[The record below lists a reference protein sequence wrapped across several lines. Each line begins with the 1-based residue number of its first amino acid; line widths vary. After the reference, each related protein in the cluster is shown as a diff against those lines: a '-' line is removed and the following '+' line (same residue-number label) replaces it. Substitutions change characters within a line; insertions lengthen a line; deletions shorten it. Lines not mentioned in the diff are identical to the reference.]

1 MEVSSHGHV
10 ISVGVHIIKPI
21 LASVIFIIILISFV
35 RQKRP
40 AGLTAIVGSL
50 LMMLF
55 GIIEPSDVV
64 SPFGSDTVI
73 MVASVLILGNAV
85 FETGAA
91 EIIGSAIVKR
101 TGKNEKLLIMV
112 LVLVV
117 SLLSAFL
124 SNSAVV
130 AIFLPLLASLAR
142 SSDGAITKKNT
153 YMVVGIASVV
163 GGNCTLAG
171 STPQLTAQAILQTSD
186 SVRELTFWEL
196 GKIGFPLVLLLAA
209 YYWCIGIRLQKKVFD
224 FPEIEYSETP
234 AESERDHSRVKCITV
249 CLIMAGCVIC
259 FTAGV
264 FSFGTVGLTAAV
276 LCIMTG
282 CISFEKAFKSLDWNT
297 ICVLGGA
304 MGISTA
310 LNESGTIQ
318 AVADMIISA
327 FGEGTSP
334 IAICLILLVTSAV
347 LGNIMSHTA
356 TAAVLTPLAISLGSG
371 LGVDPI
377 PYVVTVV
384 IGCNLAFATP
394 VATPPLT
401 MTMVG
406 GYRFTDYTKVGGL
419 YNLLSL
425 LVAAALIPLAYGL

>member
-1 MEVSSHGHV
+1 M
-10 ISVGVHIIKPI
+10 IKPI
-21 LASVIFIIILISFV
+21 LASVIFVVILISFV
-35 RQKRP
+35 MQRRP
-40 AGLTAIVGSL
+40 AGLTAVVGSL
-50 LMMLF
+50 LMMIF

-64 SPFGSDTVI
+64 APFGSDTVI
-73 MVASVLILGNAV
+73 MVASVLILGSAV

-91 EIIGSAIVKR
+91 EIIGSAIVR
-101 TGKNEKLLIMV
+101 RMGRNEKLLIMV
-112 LVLVV
+112 LVLTV
-117 SLLSAFL
+117 SILSSFL

-142 SSDGAITKKNT
+142 SSGGAITKKNT
-153 YMVVGIASVV
+153 YMAVGIASVV

-171 STPQLTAQAILQTSD
+171 STPQLTAQAILQTTD

-196 GKIGFPLVLLLAA
+196 GKVGFPLVIVLAL
-209 YYWCIGIRLQKKVFD
+209 YYLFIGIRLQKKVFD
-224 FPEIEYSETP
+224 FPEVEDP
-234 AESERDHSRVKCITV
+234 APSGDGGLVRSKAKCITV
-249 CLIMAGCVIC
+249 CLIMLGCVAG

-264 FSFGTVGLTAAV
+264 FSFGTVGAIAAA
-276 LCIMTG
+276 LCILTG
-282 CISFEKAFKSLDWNT
+282 CISFDKAFKSLDWNT

-310 LNESGTIQ
+310 LNKSGVVQ

-327 FGEGTSP
+327 FGSGANPVT
-334 IAICLILLVTSAV
+334 ICLVLLVTSAA

-356 TAAVLTPLAISLGSG
+356 TAAVLTPLAISLGTG

-425 LVAAALIPLAYGL
+425 IAAALLIPLAYGL

>member
-1 MEVSSHGHV
+1 M
-10 ISVGVHIIKPI
+10 IKPI
-21 LASVIFIIILISFV
+21 LASVIFVVILISFV
-35 RQKRP
+35 MQRRP
-40 AGLTAIVGSL
+40 AGLTAVVGSL
-50 LMMLF
+50 LMMIF

-64 SPFGSDTVI
+64 APFGSDTVI
-73 MVASVLILGNAV
+73 MVASVLILGSAV

-91 EIIGSAIVKR
+91 EIIGSAIVR
-101 TGKNEKLLIMV
+101 RMGRNEKLLIMV
-112 LVLVV
+112 LVLTV
-117 SLLSAFL
+117 SILSSFL

-142 SSDGAITKKNT
+142 SSGGAITKKNT
-153 YMVVGIASVV
+153 YMAVGIASVV

-171 STPQLTAQAILQTSD
+171 STPQLTAQAILQTTD

-196 GKIGFPLVLLLAA
+196 GKVGFPLVIVLAL
-209 YYWCIGIRLQKKVFD
+209 YYLFIGIRLQKKVFA
-224 FPEIEYSETP
+224 FPEVEDP
-234 AESERDHSRVKCITV
+234 APSGDGGQVRSKAKCITV
-249 CLIMAGCVIC
+249 CLIMLGCVAG

-264 FSFGTVGLTAAV
+264 FSFGTVGAIAAA
-276 LCIMTG
+276 LCILTG
-282 CISFEKAFKSLDWNT
+282 CISFDKAFKSLDWNT

-310 LNESGTIQ
+310 LNKSGVVQ

-327 FGEGTSP
+327 FGSGANPVT
-334 IAICLILLVTSAV
+334 ICLVLLVTSAV

-356 TAAVLTPLAISLGSG
+356 TAAVLTPLAISLGTG

-425 LVAAALIPLAYGL
+425 IAAALLIPLAYGL

>member
-1 MEVSSHGHV
+1 M
-10 ISVGVHIIKPI
+10 IKPI
-21 LASVIFIIILISFV
+21 LASVIFVVILISFV
-35 RQKRP
+35 MQRRP
-40 AGLTAIVGSL
+40 AGLTAVVGSL
-50 LMMLF
+50 LMMIF

-64 SPFGSDTVI
+64 APFGSDTVI
-73 MVASVLILGNAV
+73 MVASVLILGSAV

-91 EIIGSAIVKR
+91 EIIGSAIVRR
-101 TGKNEKLLIMV
+101 TGRNEKLLIMV
-112 LVLVV
+112 LVLTV
-117 SLLSAFL
+117 SILSSFL

-142 SSDGAITKKNT
+142 SSGGAITKKNT
-153 YMVVGIASVV
+153 YMAVGIASVV

-171 STPQLTAQAILQTSD
+171 STPQLTAQAILQTTD

-196 GKIGFPLVLLLAA
+196 GKVGFPLVIVLAL
-209 YYWCIGIRLQKKVFD
+209 YYLFIGIRLQKKVFD
-224 FPEIEYSETP
+224 FPEVEDP
-234 AESERDHSRVKCITV
+234 APSGDGGQVRSKAKCITV
-249 CLIMAGCVIC
+249 CLIMLGCVAG

-264 FSFGTVGLTAAV
+264 FSFGTVGAIAAA
-276 LCIMTG
+276 LCILTG
-282 CISFEKAFKSLDWNT
+282 CISFDKAFKSLDWNT

-310 LNESGTIQ
+310 LNKSGVVQ

-327 FGEGTSP
+327 FGSGANPVT
-334 IAICLILLVTSAV
+334 ICLVLLVTSAV

-356 TAAVLTPLAISLGSG
+356 TAAVLTPLAISLGTG

-384 IGCNLAFATP
+384 IGCDLAFATP

-425 LVAAALIPLAYGL
+425 IAAALLIPLAYGL

>member
-1 MEVSSHGHV
+1 M
-10 ISVGVHIIKPI
+10 IKPI
-21 LASVIFIIILISFV
+21 LASVIFVVILISFV
-35 RQKRP
+35 MQRRP
-40 AGLTAIVGSL
+40 AGLTAVVGSL
-50 LMMLF
+50 LMMIF

-64 SPFGSDTVI
+64 APFGSDTVI
-73 MVASVLILGNAV
+73 MVASVLILGSAV

-91 EIIGSAIVKR
+91 EIIGSAIVR
-101 TGKNEKLLIMV
+101 RMGRNEKLLIMV
-112 LVLVV
+112 LVLTV
-117 SLLSAFL
+117 SILSSFL

-142 SSDGAITKKNT
+142 SSGGAITKKNT
-153 YMVVGIASVV
+153 YMAVGIASVV

-171 STPQLTAQAILQTSD
+171 STPQLTAQAILQTTD

-196 GKIGFPLVLLLAA
+196 GKVGFPLVIVLAL
-209 YYWCIGIRLQKKVFD
+209 YYLFIGIRLQKKVFD
-224 FPEIEYSETP
+224 FPEVEDP
-234 AESERDHSRVKCITV
+234 APSGDGGQVRSKAKCITV
-249 CLIMAGCVIC
+249 CLIMLGCVAG

-264 FSFGTVGLTAAV
+264 FSFGTVGAIAAA
-276 LCIMTG
+276 LCILTG
-282 CISFEKAFKSLDWNT
+282 CISFDKAFKSLDWNT

-310 LNESGTIQ
+310 LNKSGVVQ

-327 FGEGTSP
+327 FGSGANPVT
-334 IAICLILLVTSAV
+334 ICLVLLVTSAA

-356 TAAVLTPLAISLGSG
+356 TAAVLTPLAISLGTG

-425 LVAAALIPLAYGL
+425 IAAALLIPLAYGR

>member
-1 MEVSSHGHV
+1 M
-10 ISVGVHIIKPI
+10 IKPI
-21 LASVIFIIILISFV
+21 LASVIFVVILISFV
-35 RQKRP
+35 MQRRP
-40 AGLTAIVGSL
+40 AGLTAVVGSL
-50 LMMLF
+50 LMMIF

-64 SPFGSDTVI
+64 APFGSDTVI
-73 MVASVLILGNAV
+73 MVASVLILGSAV

-91 EIIGSAIVKR
+91 EIIGSAIVR
-101 TGKNEKLLIMV
+101 RMGRNEKLLIMV
-112 LVLVV
+112 LVLTV
-117 SLLSAFL
+117 SILSSFL

-142 SSDGAITKKNT
+142 SSGGAITKKNT
-153 YMVVGIASVV
+153 YMAVGIASVV

-171 STPQLTAQAILQTSD
+171 STPQLTAQAILQTTD

-196 GKIGFPLVLLLAA
+196 GKVGFPLVIVLAL
-209 YYWCIGIRLQKKVFD
+209 YYLFIGIRLQKKVFD
-224 FPEIEYSETP
+224 FPEVEDP
-234 AESERDHSRVKCITV
+234 APSGDGGQVRSKAKCITV
-249 CLIMAGCVIC
+249 CLIMLGCVAG

-264 FSFGTVGLTAAV
+264 FSFGTVGAIAAA
-276 LCIMTG
+276 LCILTG
-282 CISFEKAFKSLDWNT
+282 CISFDKAFKSLDWNT

-310 LNESGTIQ
+310 LNKSGVVQ

-327 FGEGTSP
+327 FGSGANPVT
-334 IAICLILLVTSAV
+334 ICLVLLVTSAA

-356 TAAVLTPLAISLGSG
+356 TAAVLTPLAISLGTG
-371 LGVDPI
+371 LGVDPL

-394 VATPPLT
+394 GATPPLT

-419 YNLLSL
+419 SNLLSL
-425 LVAAALIPLAYGL
+425 IAAALLIPLAYGL

>member
-1 MEVSSHGHV
+1 M
-10 ISVGVHIIKPI
+10 IKPI
-21 LASVIFIIILISFV
+21 LASVIFVVILISFV
-35 RQKRP
+35 MQRRP
-40 AGLTAIVGSL
+40 AGLTAVVGSL
-50 LMMLF
+50 LMMIF

-64 SPFGSDTVI
+64 APFGSDTVI
-73 MVASVLILGNAV
+73 MVASVLILGSAV

-91 EIIGSAIVKR
+91 EMIGSAIVR
-101 TGKNEKLLIMV
+101 RMGRNEKLLIMV
-112 LVLVV
+112 LVLTV
-117 SLLSAFL
+117 SILSSFL

-142 SSDGAITKKNT
+142 SSGGAITKKNT
-153 YMVVGIASVV
+153 YMAVGIASVV

-171 STPQLTAQAILQTSD
+171 STPQLTAQAILQTTD

-196 GKIGFPLVLLLAA
+196 GKVGFPLVIVLAL
-209 YYWCIGIRLQKKVFD
+209 YYLFIGIRLQKKVFD
-224 FPEIEYSETP
+224 FPEVEDP
-234 AESERDHSRVKCITV
+234 APSGDGGQVRSKAKCITV
-249 CLIMAGCVIC
+249 CLIMLGCVAG

-264 FSFGTVGLTAAV
+264 FSFGTVGAIAAA
-276 LCIMTG
+276 LCILTG
-282 CISFEKAFKSLDWNT
+282 CISFDKAFKSLDWNT

-310 LNESGTIQ
+310 LNKSGVVQ

-327 FGEGTSP
+327 FGSGANPVT
-334 IAICLILLVTSAV
+334 ICLVLLVTSAV

-356 TAAVLTPLAISLGSG
+356 TAAVLTPLAISLGTG

-425 LVAAALIPLAYGL
+425 IAAALLIPLAYGL

>member
-1 MEVSSHGHV
+1 M
-10 ISVGVHIIKPI
+10 IKPI
-21 LASVIFIIILISFV
+21 LASVIFVVILISFV
-35 RQKRP
+35 MQRRP
-40 AGLTAIVGSL
+40 AGLTAVVGSL
-50 LMMLF
+50 LMMIF

-64 SPFGSDTVI
+64 APFGSDTVI
-73 MVASVLILGNAV
+73 MVASVLILGSAV

-91 EIIGSAIVKR
+91 EIIGSAIVR
-101 TGKNEKLLIMV
+101 RMGRNEKLLIMV
-112 LVLVV
+112 LVLTV
-117 SLLSAFL
+117 SILSSFL

-142 SSDGAITKKNT
+142 SSGGAITKKNT
-153 YMVVGIASVV
+153 YMAVGIASVV

-171 STPQLTAQAILQTSD
+171 STPQLTAQAILQTTD

-196 GKIGFPLVLLLAA
+196 GKVGFPLVIVLAL
-209 YYWCIGIRLQKKVFD
+209 YYLFIGIRLQKKVFD
-224 FPEIEYSETP
+224 FPEVEDP
-234 AESERDHSRVKCITV
+234 APSGDGGQVRSKAKCITV
-249 CLIMAGCVIC
+249 CLIMLGCVAG

-264 FSFGTVGLTAAV
+264 FSFGTVGAIAAA
-276 LCIMTG
+276 LCILTG
-282 CISFEKAFKSLDWNT
+282 CISFDKAFKSLDWNT

-310 LNESGTIQ
+310 LNKSGVVQ
-318 AVADMIISA
+318 AVADMKISA
-327 FGEGTSP
+327 FGSGANPVT
-334 IAICLILLVTSAV
+334 ICLVLLVTSAA

-356 TAAVLTPLAISLGSG
+356 TAAVLTPLAISLGTG

-425 LVAAALIPLAYGL
+425 IAAALLIPLAYGL

>member
-1 MEVSSHGHV
+1 M
-10 ISVGVHIIKPI
+10 IKPI
-21 LASVIFIIILISFV
+21 LASVIFVVILISFV
-35 RQKRP
+35 MQRRP
-40 AGLTAIVGSL
+40 AGLTAVVGSL
-50 LMMLF
+50 LMMIF

-64 SPFGSDTVI
+64 APFGSDTVI
-73 MVASVLILGNAV
+73 MVASVLILGSAV

-91 EIIGSAIVKR
+91 EIIGSAIVR
-101 TGKNEKLLIMV
+101 RMGRNEKLLIMV
-112 LVLVV
+112 LVLTV
-117 SLLSAFL
+117 SILSSFL

-142 SSDGAITKKNT
+142 SSGGAITKKNT
-153 YMVVGIASVV
+153 YMAVGIASVV

-171 STPQLTAQAILQTSD
+171 STPQLTAQAILQTTD

-196 GKIGFPLVLLLAA
+196 GKVGFPLVIVLAL
-209 YYWCIGIRLQKKVFD
+209 YYLFIGIRLQKKVFD
-224 FPEIEYSETP
+224 FPEVEDP
-234 AESERDHSRVKCITV
+234 APSGDGGQVRIKAKCITV
-249 CLIMAGCVIC
+249 CLIMLGCVAG

-264 FSFGTVGLTAAV
+264 FSFGTVGAIAAA
-276 LCIMTG
+276 LCILTG
-282 CISFEKAFKSLDWNT
+282 CISFDKAFKSLDWNT

-310 LNESGTIQ
+310 LNKSGVVQ
-318 AVADMIISA
+318 AVADLIISA
-327 FGEGTSP
+327 FGSGANPVT
-334 IAICLILLVTSAV
+334 ICLVLLVTSAA

-356 TAAVLTPLAISLGSG
+356 TAAVLTPLAISLGTG

-425 LVAAALIPLAYGL
+425 IAAALLIPLAYGL

>member
-1 MEVSSHGHV
+1 M
-10 ISVGVHIIKPI
+10 IKPI
-21 LASVIFIIILISFV
+21 LASVIFVVILISFV
-35 RQKRP
+35 MQRRP
-40 AGLTAIVGSL
+40 AGLTAVVGSL
-50 LMMLF
+50 LMMIF

-64 SPFGSDTVI
+64 APFGSDTVI
-73 MVASVLILGNAV
+73 MVASVLILGSAV

-91 EIIGSAIVKR
+91 EIIGSAIVR
-101 TGKNEKLLIMV
+101 RMGRNEKLLIMV
-112 LVLVV
+112 LVLTV
-117 SLLSAFL
+117 SILSSFL

-142 SSDGAITKKNT
+142 SSGGAITKKNT
-153 YMVVGIASVV
+153 YMAVGIASVV

-171 STPQLTAQAILQTSD
+171 STPQLTAQAILQTTD

-196 GKIGFPLVLLLAA
+196 GKVGFPLVIVLAL
-209 YYWCIGIRLQKKVFD
+209 YYLFIGIRLQKKVFD
-224 FPEIEYSETP
+224 FPEVEDP
-234 AESERDHSRVKCITV
+234 APSGDGGQVRSKAKCITV
-249 CLIMAGCVIC
+249 CLIMLGCVAG

-264 FSFGTVGLTAAV
+264 FSFGMVGAIAAA
-276 LCIMTG
+276 LCILTG
-282 CISFEKAFKSLDWNT
+282 CISFDKAFKSLDWNT

-310 LNESGTIQ
+310 LNKSGVVQ

-327 FGEGTSP
+327 FGSGANPVT
-334 IAICLILLVTSAV
+334 ICLVLLVTSAA

-356 TAAVLTPLAISLGSG
+356 TAAVLTPLAISLGTG

-425 LVAAALIPLAYGL
+425 IAAALLIPLAYGL

>member
-1 MEVSSHGHV
+1 M
-10 ISVGVHIIKPI
+10 IKPI
-21 LASVIFIIILISFV
+21 LASVIFVVILISFV
-35 RQKRP
+35 MQRRP
-40 AGLTAIVGSL
+40 AGLTAVVGSL
-50 LMMLF
+50 LMMIF

-64 SPFGSDTVI
+64 APFGSDTVI
-73 MVASVLILGNAV
+73 MVASVLILGSAV

-91 EIIGSAIVKR
+91 EIIGSAIVR
-101 TGKNEKLLIMV
+101 RMGRNEKLLIMV
-112 LVLVV
+112 LVLTV
-117 SLLSAFL
+117 SILSSFL

-142 SSDGAITKKNT
+142 SSGGAITKKNT
-153 YMVVGIASVV
+153 YMAVGIASVV

-171 STPQLTAQAILQTSD
+171 STPQLTAQAILQTTD

-196 GKIGFPLVLLLAA
+196 GKVGFPLVIVLAL
-209 YYWCIGIRLQKKVFD
+209 YYLFIGIRLQKKVFD
-224 FPEIEYSETP
+224 FPEVEDP
-234 AESERDHSRVKCITV
+234 APSGDGGQVRSKAKCITV
-249 CLIMAGCVIC
+249 CLIMLGCVAG

-264 FSFGTVGLTAAV
+264 FSFGTIGAIAAA
-276 LCIMTG
+276 LCILTG
-282 CISFEKAFKSLDWNT
+282 CISFDKAFKSLDWNT

-310 LNESGTIQ
+310 LNKSGVVQ

-327 FGEGTSP
+327 FGSGANPVT
-334 IAICLILLVTSAV
+334 ICLVLLVTSAA

-356 TAAVLTPLAISLGSG
+356 TAAVLTPLAISLGTG

-425 LVAAALIPLAYGL
+425 IAAALLIPLAYGL

>member
-1 MEVSSHGHV
+1 M
-10 ISVGVHIIKPI
+10 IKPI
-21 LASVIFIIILISFV
+21 LASVIFVVILISFV
-35 RQKRP
+35 MQRRP
-40 AGLTAIVGSL
+40 AGLTAVVGSL
-50 LMMLF
+50 LMMIF

-64 SPFGSDTVI
+64 APFGSDTVI
-73 MVASVLILGNAV
+73 MVASVLILGSAV

-91 EIIGSAIVKR
+91 EMIGSAIVR
-101 TGKNEKLLIMV
+101 RMGRNEKLLIMV
-112 LVLVV
+112 LVLTV
-117 SLLSAFL
+117 SILSSFL

-142 SSDGAITKKNT
+142 SSGGAITKKNT
-153 YMVVGIASVV
+153 YMAVGIASVV

-171 STPQLTAQAILQTSD
+171 STPQLTAQAILQTTD

-196 GKIGFPLVLLLAA
+196 GKVGFPLVIVLAL
-209 YYWCIGIRLQKKVFD
+209 YYLFIGIRLQKKVFD
-224 FPEIEYSETP
+224 FPEVEDP
-234 AESERDHSRVKCITV
+234 APSGDGGQVRSKAKCITV
-249 CLIMAGCVIC
+249 CLIMLGCVAG

-264 FSFGTVGLTAAV
+264 FSFGTVGAIAAA
-276 LCIMTG
+276 LCILTG
-282 CISFEKAFKSLDWNT
+282 CISFDRAFKSLDWNT

-310 LNESGTIQ
+310 LNKSGVVQ

-327 FGEGTSP
+327 FGSGANPVT
-334 IAICLILLVTSAV
+334 ICLVLLVTSAG

-356 TAAVLTPLAISLGSG
+356 TAAVLTPLAISLGTG

-425 LVAAALIPLAYGL
+425 IAAALLIPLAYGL

>member
-1 MEVSSHGHV
+1 M
-10 ISVGVHIIKPI
+10 IRPI
-21 LASVIFIIILISFV
+21 LASVIFVVILISFV
-35 RQKRP
+35 MQRRP
-40 AGLTAIVGSL
+40 AGLTAVVGSL
-50 LMMLF
+50 LMMIF

-64 SPFGSDTVI
+64 APFGSDTVI
-73 MVASVLILGNAV
+73 MVASVLILGSAV

-91 EIIGSAIVKR
+91 EIIGSAIVR
-101 TGKNEKLLIMV
+101 RMGRNEKLLIMV
-112 LVLVV
+112 LVLTV
-117 SLLSAFL
+117 SILSSFL

-142 SSDGAITKKNT
+142 SSGGAITKKNT
-153 YMVVGIASVV
+153 YMAVGIASVV

-171 STPQLTAQAILQTSD
+171 STPQLTAQAILQTTD

-196 GKIGFPLVLLLAA
+196 GKVGFPLVIVLAL
-209 YYWCIGIRLQKKVFD
+209 YYLFIGIRLQKKVFD
-224 FPEIEYSETP
+224 FPEVEDP
-234 AESERDHSRVKCITV
+234 APSGDGGQVRSKAKCITV
-249 CLIMAGCVIC
+249 CLIMLGCVAG

-264 FSFGTVGLTAAV
+264 FSFGTVGAIAAA
-276 LCIMTG
+276 LCILTG
-282 CISFEKAFKSLDWNT
+282 CISFDKAFKSLDWNT

-310 LNESGTIQ
+310 LNKSGVVQ

-327 FGEGTSP
+327 FGSGANPVT
-334 IAICLILLVTSAV
+334 ICLVLLVTSAV

-356 TAAVLTPLAISLGSG
+356 TAAVLTPLAISLGTG

-425 LVAAALIPLAYGL
+425 IAAALLIPLAYGL

>member
-1 MEVSSHGHV
+1 M
-10 ISVGVHIIKPI
+10 IKPI
-21 LASVIFIIILISFV
+21 LASVIFVVILISFLMQ
-35 RQKRP
+35 RRP
-40 AGLTAIVGSL
+40 AGLTAVVGSL
-50 LMMLF
+50 LRMIF

-64 SPFGSDTVI
+64 APFGSDTVI
-73 MVASVLILGNAV
+73 MVASVLILGSAV

-91 EIIGSAIVKR
+91 EIIGSAIVR
-101 TGKNEKLLIMV
+101 RMGRNEKLLIMV
-112 LVLVV
+112 LVLTV
-117 SLLSAFL
+117 SILSSFL

-142 SSDGAITKKNT
+142 SSGGAITKKNT
-153 YMVVGIASVV
+153 YMAVGIASVV

-171 STPQLTAQAILQTSD
+171 STPQLTAQAILQTTD

-196 GKIGFPLVLLLAA
+196 GKVGFPLVIVLAL
-209 YYWCIGIRLQKKVFD
+209 YYLFIGIRLQKKVFD
-224 FPEIEYSETP
+224 FPEVEEP
-234 AESERDHSRVKCITV
+234 APSGDGGEVRSKAKCMRV
-249 CLIMAGCVIC
+249 CLIMLGCVGG

-264 FSFGTVGLTAAV
+264 FSFGTVGAIAAA
-276 LCIMTG
+276 LCILTG
-282 CISFEKAFKSLDWNT
+282 CISFDKAFKSLDWNT

-310 LNESGTIQ
+310 LNKSGVVQ

-327 FGEGTSP
+327 FGSGANPVT
-334 IAICLILLVTSAV
+334 ICLVLLVTSAA

-356 TAAVLTPLAISLGSG
+356 TAAVLTPLAISLGTG

-425 LVAAALIPLAYGL
+425 IAAALLIPLAYGL

>member
-1 MEVSSHGHV
+1 V
-10 ISVGVHIIKPI
+10 IKPI
-21 LASVIFIIILISFV
+21 LASVIFVVILISFV
-35 RQKRP
+35 MQRRP
-40 AGLTAIVGSL
+40 AGLTAVVGSL
-50 LMMLF
+50 LMMIF

-64 SPFGSDTVI
+64 APFGSDTVI
-73 MVASVLILGNAV
+73 MVASVLILGSAV

-91 EIIGSAIVKR
+91 EIIGSAIVR
-101 TGKNEKLLIMV
+101 RMGRNEKLLIMV
-112 LVLVV
+112 LVLTV
-117 SLLSAFL
+117 SILSSFL

-142 SSDGAITKKNT
+142 SSGGAITKKNT
-153 YMVVGIASVV
+153 YMAVGIASVV

-171 STPQLTAQAILQTSD
+171 STPQLTAQAILQTTD

-196 GKIGFPLVLLLAA
+196 GKVGFPLVIVLAL
-209 YYWCIGIRLQKKVFD
+209 YYLFIGIRLQKKVFD
-224 FPEIEYSETP
+224 FPEVEDP
-234 AESERDHSRVKCITV
+234 APSGDGGQVRSKAKCITV
-249 CLIMAGCVIC
+249 CLIMLGCVAG

-264 FSFGTVGLTAAV
+264 FSFGTVGAIAAA
-276 LCIMTG
+276 LCILTG
-282 CISFEKAFKSLDWNT
+282 CISFDKAFKSLDWNT

-310 LNESGTIQ
+310 LNKSGVVQ

-327 FGEGTSP
+327 FGSGANPVT
-334 IAICLILLVTSAV
+334 ICLVLLVTSAA

-356 TAAVLTPLAISLGSG
+356 TAAVLTPLAISLGTG

-425 LVAAALIPLAYGL
+425 IAAALLIPLAYGL

>member
-1 MEVSSHGHV
+1 M
-10 ISVGVHIIKPI
+10 IKPI
-21 LASVIFIIILISFV
+21 LASVIFVVILISFV
-35 RQKRP
+35 MQRRP
-40 AGLTAIVGSL
+40 AGLTAVVGSL
-50 LMMLF
+50 LMMIF

-64 SPFGSDTVI
+64 APFGSDTVI
-73 MVASVLILGNAV
+73 MVASVLILGSAV

-91 EIIGSAIVKR
+91 EIIGSAIVRR
-101 TGKNEKLLIMV
+101 TGRNEKLLIMV
-112 LVLVV
+112 LVLTV
-117 SLLSAFL
+117 SILSSFL

-142 SSDGAITKKNT
+142 SSGGAITKKNT
-153 YMVVGIASVV
+153 YMAVGIASVV

-171 STPQLTAQAILQTSD
+171 STPQLTAQAILQTTD

-196 GKIGFPLVLLLAA
+196 GKVGFPLVIVLAL
-209 YYWCIGIRLQKKVFD
+209 YYLFIGIRLQKKVFD
-224 FPEIEYSETP
+224 FPEVEDP
-234 AESERDHSRVKCITV
+234 APSGDGGQVRSKAKCITV
-249 CLIMAGCVIC
+249 CLIMLGCVAG

-264 FSFGTVGLTAAV
+264 FSFGTVGAIAAA
-276 LCIMTG
+276 LCILTG
-282 CISFEKAFKSLDWNT
+282 CISFDKAFKSLDWNT

-310 LNESGTIQ
+310 LNKSGVVQ

-327 FGEGTSP
+327 FGSGANPVT
-334 IAICLILLVTSAV
+334 ICLVLLVTSAV

-356 TAAVLTPLAISLGSG
+356 TAAVLTPLAISLGTG

-425 LVAAALIPLAYGL
+425 IATALLIPLAYGL

>member
-1 MEVSSHGHV
+1 M
-10 ISVGVHIIKPI
+10 IKPI
-21 LASVIFIIILISFV
+21 LASVIFVVILISFV
-35 RQKRP
+35 MQRRP
-40 AGLTAIVGSL
+40 AGLTAVVGSL
-50 LMMLF
+50 LMMIF
-55 GIIEPSDVV
+55 GIIKPSDVV
-64 SPFGSDTVI
+64 APFGSDTVI
-73 MVASVLILGNAV
+73 MVASVLILGSAV

-91 EIIGSAIVKR
+91 EIIGSAIVR
-101 TGKNEKLLIMV
+101 RMGRNEKLLIMV
-112 LVLVV
+112 LVLTV
-117 SLLSAFL
+117 SILSSFL

-142 SSDGAITKKNT
+142 SSGGAITKKNT
-153 YMVVGIASVV
+153 YMAVGIASVV

-171 STPQLTAQAILQTSD
+171 STPQLTAQAILQTTD

-196 GKIGFPLVLLLAA
+196 GKVGFPLVIVLAL
-209 YYWCIGIRLQKKVFD
+209 YYLFIGIRLQKKVFD
-224 FPEIEYSETP
+224 FPEVEDP
-234 AESERDHSRVKCITV
+234 APSGDGGQVRSKAKCITV
-249 CLIMAGCVIC
+249 CLIMLGCVAG

-264 FSFGTVGLTAAV
+264 FSFGTVGAIAAA
-276 LCIMTG
+276 LCILTG
-282 CISFEKAFKSLDWNT
+282 CISFDKAFKSLDWNT

-310 LNESGTIQ
+310 LNKSGVVQ

-327 FGEGTSP
+327 FGSGANPVT
-334 IAICLILLVTSAV
+334 ICLVLLVTSAV

-356 TAAVLTPLAISLGSG
+356 TAAVLTPLAISLGTG

-425 LVAAALIPLAYGL
+425 IATALLIPLAYGL

>member
-1 MEVSSHGHV
+1 M
-10 ISVGVHIIKPI
+10 IKPI
-21 LASVIFIIILISFV
+21 LASVIFVVILISFV
-35 RQKRP
+35 MQRRP
-40 AGLTAIVGSL
+40 AGLTAVVGSL
-50 LMMLF
+50 LMMIF

-64 SPFGSDTVI
+64 APFGSDTVI
-73 MVASVLILGNAV
+73 MVASVLILGSAV

-91 EIIGSAIVKR
+91 EIIGSAIVRR
-101 TGKNEKLLIMV
+101 TGRNEKLLIIV
-112 LVLVV
+112 LVLTV
-117 SLLSAFL
+117 SILSSFL

-142 SSDGAITKKNT
+142 SSGGAITKKNT
-153 YMVVGIASVV
+153 YMAVGIASIV

-171 STPQLTAQAILQTSD
+171 STPQLTAQAILQTTD

-196 GKIGFPLVLLLAA
+196 GKVGFPLVIVLAL
-209 YYWCIGIRLQKKVFD
+209 YYLFIGIRLQKKVFD
-224 FPEIEYSETP
+224 FPEVEDP
-234 AESERDHSRVKCITV
+234 APSGDGGQVRSKAKCITV
-249 CLIMAGCVIC
+249 CLIMLGCVAG

-264 FSFGTVGLTAAV
+264 FSFGTVGAIAAA
-276 LCIMTG
+276 LCILTG
-282 CISFEKAFKSLDWNT
+282 CISFDKAFKSLDWNT

-310 LNESGTIQ
+310 LNKSGVVQ

-327 FGEGTSP
+327 FGSGANPVT
-334 IAICLILLVTSAV
+334 ICLVLLVTSAA

-356 TAAVLTPLAISLGSG
+356 TAAVLTPLAISLGTG

-425 LVAAALIPLAYGL
+425 IAAALLIPLAYGL

>member
-1 MEVSSHGHV
+1 M
-10 ISVGVHIIKPI
+10 IKPI
-21 LASVIFIIILISFV
+21 LASVIFVVILISFV
-35 RQKRP
+35 MQRRP
-40 AGLTAIVGSL
+40 AGLTAVVGSL
-50 LMMLF
+50 LMMIF

-64 SPFGSDTVI
+64 APFGSDTVI
-73 MVASVLILGNAV
+73 MVASVLILGSAV

-91 EIIGSAIVKR
+91 EIIGSAIVR
-101 TGKNEKLLIMV
+101 RMGRNEKLLIMV
-112 LVLVV
+112 LVLTV
-117 SLLSAFL
+117 SILSSFL

-142 SSDGAITKKNT
+142 SSGGAITKKNT
-153 YMVVGIASVV
+153 YMAVGIASVV

-171 STPQLTAQAILQTSD
+171 STPQLTAQAILQTTD

-196 GKIGFPLVLLLAA
+196 GKVGFPLVIVLAL
-209 YYWCIGIRLQKKVFD
+209 YYLFIGIRLQKKVFD
-224 FPEIEYSETP
+224 FPEVEDP
-234 AESERDHSRVKCITV
+234 APSGDGGQVRSKAKCITV
-249 CLIMAGCVIC
+249 CLIMLGCVAG

-264 FSFGTVGLTAAV
+264 FSFGTVGAIAAA
-276 LCIMTG
+276 LCILTG
-282 CISFEKAFKSLDWNT
+282 CISFDRAFKSLDWNT

-310 LNESGTIQ
+310 LNKSGVVQ

-327 FGEGTSP
+327 FGSGANPVT
-334 IAICLILLVTSAV
+334 ICLVLLVTSAV

-356 TAAVLTPLAISLGSG
+356 TAAVLTPLAISLGTG

-425 LVAAALIPLAYGL
+425 IAAALLIPLAYGL

>member
-1 MEVSSHGHV
+1 M
-10 ISVGVHIIKPI
+10 IRPI
-21 LASVIFIIILISFV
+21 LASVIFVVILISFV
-35 RQKRP
+35 MQRRP
-40 AGLTAIVGSL
+40 AGLTAVVGSL
-50 LMMLF
+50 LMMIF

-64 SPFGSDTVI
+64 APFGSDTVI
-73 MVASVLILGNAV
+73 MVASVLILGSAV

-91 EIIGSAIVKR
+91 EIIGSAIVR
-101 TGKNEKLLIMV
+101 RMGRNEKLLIMV
-112 LVLVV
+112 LVLTV
-117 SLLSAFL
+117 SILSSFL

-142 SSDGAITKKNT
+142 SSGGAITKKNT
-153 YMVVGIASVV
+153 YMAVGIASVV

-171 STPQLTAQAILQTSD
+171 STPQLTAQAILQTTD

-196 GKIGFPLVLLLAA
+196 GKVGFPLVIVLAL
-209 YYWCIGIRLQKKVFD
+209 YYLFIGIRLQKKVFD
-224 FPEIEYSETP
+224 FPEVEDP
-234 AESERDHSRVKCITV
+234 APSGDGGQVRSKAKCITV
-249 CLIMAGCVIC
+249 CLIMLGCVAG

-264 FSFGTVGLTAAV
+264 FSFGTVGAIAAA
-276 LCIMTG
+276 LCILTG
-282 CISFEKAFKSLDWNT
+282 CISFDKAFKSLDWNT

-310 LNESGTIQ
+310 LNKSGVVQ

-327 FGEGTSP
+327 FGSGANPVT
-334 IAICLILLVTSAV
+334 ICLVLLVTSAA

-356 TAAVLTPLAISLGSG
+356 TAAVLTPLAISLGTG

-425 LVAAALIPLAYGL
+425 IAAALLIPLAYGL

>member
-1 MEVSSHGHV
+1 M
-10 ISVGVHIIKPI
+10 IKPI
-21 LASVIFIIILISFV
+21 LASVIFVVILISFV
-35 RQKRP
+35 MQRRP
-40 AGLTAIVGSL
+40 AGLTAVVGSL
-50 LMMLF
+50 LMMIF

-64 SPFGSDTVI
+64 APFGSDTVI
-73 MVASVLILGNAV
+73 MVASVLILGSAV

-91 EIIGSAIVKR
+91 EIIGSAIVR
-101 TGKNEKLLIMV
+101 RMGRNEKLLIMV
-112 LVLVV
+112 LVLTV
-117 SLLSAFL
+117 SILSSFL

-142 SSDGAITKKNT
+142 SSGGAITKKNT
-153 YMVVGIASVV
+153 YMAVGIASVV

-171 STPQLTAQAILQTSD
+171 STPQLTAQAILQTTD

-196 GKIGFPLVLLLAA
+196 GKVGFPLVIVLAL
-209 YYWCIGIRLQKKVFD
+209 YYLFIGIRLQKKVFD
-224 FPEIEYSETP
+224 FPEVEDP
-234 AESERDHSRVKCITV
+234 APSGDGGQVRSKAKCITV
-249 CLIMAGCVIC
+249 CLIMLGCVAG

-264 FSFGTVGLTAAV
+264 FSFGTVGAIAAA
-276 LCIMTG
+276 LCILTG
-282 CISFEKAFKSLDWNT
+282 CISFDKAFKSLDWNT

-310 LNESGTIQ
+310 LNKSGVVQ

-327 FGEGTSP
+327 FGSGANPVT
-334 IAICLILLVTSAV
+334 ICLVLLVTSAA

-356 TAAVLTPLAISLGSG
+356 TAAVLTPLAISLGTG

-406 GYRFTDYTKVGGL
+406 GYRFTDYAKVGGL

-425 LVAAALIPLAYGL
+425 IAAALLIPLAYGL

>member
-1 MEVSSHGHV
+1 M
-10 ISVGVHIIKPI
+10 IKPI
-21 LASVIFIIILISFV
+21 LASVIIVVILISFV
-35 RQKRP
+35 MQRRP
-40 AGLTAIVGSL
+40 AGLTAVVGSL
-50 LMMLF
+50 LMMIF

-64 SPFGSDTVI
+64 APFGSDTVI
-73 MVASVLILGNAV
+73 MVASVLILGSAV

-91 EIIGSAIVKR
+91 EIIGSAIVR
-101 TGKNEKLLIMV
+101 RMGRNEKLLIMV
-112 LVLVV
+112 LVLTV
-117 SLLSAFL
+117 SILSSFL

-142 SSDGAITKKNT
+142 SSGGAITKKNT
-153 YMVVGIASVV
+153 YMAVGIASVV

-171 STPQLTAQAILQTSD
+171 STPQLTAQAILQTTD

-196 GKIGFPLVLLLAA
+196 GKVGFPLVIVLAL
-209 YYWCIGIRLQKKVFD
+209 YYLFIGIRLQKKVFD
-224 FPEIEYSETP
+224 FPEVEDP
-234 AESERDHSRVKCITV
+234 APSGDGGQVRSKAKCITV
-249 CLIMAGCVIC
+249 CLIMLGCVAG

-264 FSFGTVGLTAAV
+264 FSFGTVGAIAAA
-276 LCIMTG
+276 LCILTG
-282 CISFEKAFKSLDWNT
+282 CISFDKAFKSLDWNT

-310 LNESGTIQ
+310 LNKSGVVQ

-327 FGEGTSP
+327 FGSGANPVT
-334 IAICLILLVTSAV
+334 ICLVLLVTSAV

-356 TAAVLTPLAISLGSG
+356 TAAVLTPLAISLGTG

-425 LVAAALIPLAYGL
+425 IAAALLIPLAYGL

>member
-1 MEVSSHGHV
+1 M
-10 ISVGVHIIKPI
+10 IKPI
-21 LASVIFIIILISFV
+21 LASVIFVVILISFV
-35 RQKRP
+35 MQRRP
-40 AGLTAIVGSL
+40 AGLTAVVGSL
-50 LMMLF
+50 LMMIF

-64 SPFGSDTVI
+64 APFGSDTVI
-73 MVASVLILGNAV
+73 MVASVLILGSAV

-91 EIIGSAIVKR
+91 EIIGSAIVR
-101 TGKNEKLLIMV
+101 RMGRNEKLLIMV
-112 LVLVV
+112 LVLTV
-117 SLLSAFL
+117 SLLSSFL

-142 SSDGAITKKNT
+142 SSGGAITKKNT
-153 YMVVGIASVV
+153 YMAVGIASVV

-171 STPQLTAQAILQTSD
+171 STPQLTAQAILQTTD

-196 GKIGFPLVLLLAA
+196 GKVGFPLVIVLAL
-209 YYWCIGIRLQKKVFD
+209 YYLFIGIRLQKKVFD
-224 FPEIEYSETP
+224 FPEVEDP
-234 AESERDHSRVKCITV
+234 APSGDGGQVRSKAKCITV
-249 CLIMAGCVIC
+249 CLIMLGCVAG

-264 FSFGTVGLTAAV
+264 FSFGTVGAIAAA
-276 LCIMTG
+276 LCILTG
-282 CISFEKAFKSLDWNT
+282 CISFDKAFKSLDWNT

-310 LNESGTIQ
+310 LNKSGVVQ

-327 FGEGTSP
+327 FGSGANPVT
-334 IAICLILLVTSAV
+334 ICLVLLVTSAV

-356 TAAVLTPLAISLGSG
+356 TAAVLTPLAISLGTG

-425 LVAAALIPLAYGL
+425 IAAALLIPLAYGL

>member
-1 MEVSSHGHV
+1 M
-10 ISVGVHIIKPI
+10 IRPI
-21 LASVIFIIILISFV
+21 LASVIFVVILISFV
-35 RQKRP
+35 MQRRP
-40 AGLTAIVGSL
+40 AGLTAVVGSL
-50 LMMLF
+50 LMMIF

-64 SPFGSDTVI
+64 APFGSDTVI
-73 MVASVLILGNAV
+73 MVASVLILGSAV

-91 EIIGSAIVKR
+91 EIIGSAIVR
-101 TGKNEKLLIMV
+101 RMGRNEKLLIMV
-112 LVLVV
+112 LVLTV
-117 SLLSAFL
+117 SILSSFL

-142 SSDGAITKKNT
+142 SSGGAITKKNT
-153 YMVVGIASVV
+153 YMAVGIASVV

-171 STPQLTAQAILQTSD
+171 STPQLTAQAILQTTD

-196 GKIGFPLVLLLAA
+196 GKVGFPLVIVLAL
-209 YYWCIGIRLQKKVFD
+209 YYLFIGIRLQKKVFD
-224 FPEIEYSETP
+224 FPEVEDP
-234 AESERDHSRVKCITV
+234 APSGDGGQVRSKAKCITV
-249 CLIMAGCVIC
+249 CLIMLGCVAG

-264 FSFGTVGLTAAV
+264 FSFGTVGAIAAA
-276 LCIMTG
+276 LCILTG
-282 CISFEKAFKSLDWNT
+282 CISFDEAFKSLDWNT

-310 LNESGTIQ
+310 LNKSGVVQ

-327 FGEGTSP
+327 FGSGANPVT
-334 IAICLILLVTSAV
+334 ICLVLLVTSAA

-356 TAAVLTPLAISLGSG
+356 TAAVLTPLAISLGTG

-425 LVAAALIPLAYGL
+425 IAAALLIPLAYGL

>member
-1 MEVSSHGHV
+1 M
-10 ISVGVHIIKPI
+10 IKPI
-21 LASVIFIIILISFV
+21 LASVIFVVILISFV
-35 RQKRP
+35 MQRRP
-40 AGLTAIVGSL
+40 AGLTAVVGSL
-50 LMMLF
+50 LMMIF

-64 SPFGSDTVI
+64 APFGSDTVI
-73 MVASVLILGNAV
+73 MVASVLILGSAV

-91 EIIGSAIVKR
+91 EMIGSAIVRR
-101 TGKNEKLLIMV
+101 TGRNEKLLIMV
-112 LVLVV
+112 LVLTV
-117 SLLSAFL
+117 SILSSFL

-142 SSDGAITKKNT
+142 SSGGAITKKNT
-153 YMVVGIASVV
+153 YMAVGIASVV

-171 STPQLTAQAILQTSD
+171 STPQLTAQAILQTTD

-196 GKIGFPLVLLLAA
+196 GKVGFPLVIVLAL
-209 YYWCIGIRLQKKVFD
+209 YYLFIGIRLQKKVFD
-224 FPEIEYSETP
+224 FPEVEDP
-234 AESERDHSRVKCITV
+234 APSGDGGQVRSKAKCITV
-249 CLIMAGCVIC
+249 CLIMLGCVAG

-264 FSFGTVGLTAAV
+264 FSFGTVGAIAAA
-276 LCIMTG
+276 LCILTG
-282 CISFEKAFKSLDWNT
+282 CISFDKAFKSLDWNT

-310 LNESGTIQ
+310 LNKSGVVQ

-327 FGEGTSP
+327 FGSGANPVT
-334 IAICLILLVTSAV
+334 ICLVLLVTSAV

-356 TAAVLTPLAISLGSG
+356 TAAVLTPLAISLGTG

-425 LVAAALIPLAYGL
+425 IAAALLIPLAYGL

>member
-1 MEVSSHGHV
+1 M
-10 ISVGVHIIKPI
+10 IKPI
-21 LASVIFIIILISFV
+21 LASVIFVVILISFV
-35 RQKRP
+35 MQRRP
-40 AGLTAIVGSL
+40 AGLTAVVGSL
-50 LMMLF
+50 LMMIF

-64 SPFGSDTVI
+64 APFGSDTVI
-73 MVASVLILGNAV
+73 MVASVLILGSAV
-85 FETGAA
+85 FETGVA
-91 EIIGSAIVKR
+91 EIIGSAIVR
-101 TGKNEKLLIMV
+101 RMGRNEKLLIMV
-112 LVLVV
+112 LVLTV
-117 SLLSAFL
+117 SILSSFL

-142 SSDGAITKKNT
+142 SSGGAITKKNT
-153 YMVVGIASVV
+153 YMAVGIASVV

-171 STPQLTAQAILQTSD
+171 STPQLTAQAILQTTD

-196 GKIGFPLVLLLAA
+196 GKVGFPLVIVLAL
-209 YYWCIGIRLQKKVFD
+209 YYLFIGIRLQKKVFD
-224 FPEIEYSETP
+224 FPEVEDP
-234 AESERDHSRVKCITV
+234 APSGDGGQVRSKAKCITV
-249 CLIMAGCVIC
+249 CLIMLGCVAG

-264 FSFGTVGLTAAV
+264 FSFGTVGAIAAA
-276 LCIMTG
+276 LCILTG
-282 CISFEKAFKSLDWNT
+282 CISFDKAFKSLDWNT

-310 LNESGTIQ
+310 LNKSGVVQ

-327 FGEGTSP
+327 FGSGANPVT
-334 IAICLILLVTSAV
+334 ICLVLLVTSAV

-356 TAAVLTPLAISLGSG
+356 TAAVLTPLAISLGTG

-425 LVAAALIPLAYGL
+425 IAAALLIPLAYGL

>member
-1 MEVSSHGHV
+1 M
-10 ISVGVHIIKPI
+10 IKPI
-21 LASVIFIIILISFV
+21 LASVIFVVILISFV
-35 RQKRP
+35 MQRRP
-40 AGLTAIVGSL
+40 AGLTAVVGSL
-50 LMMLF
+50 LMMIF

-64 SPFGSDTVI
+64 APFGSDTVI
-73 MVASVLILGNAV
+73 MVASVLILGSAV

-91 EIIGSAIVKR
+91 EIIGSAIVR
-101 TGKNEKLLIMV
+101 RMGRNEKLLIMV
-112 LVLVV
+112 LVLTV
-117 SLLSAFL
+117 SILSSFL

-142 SSDGAITKKNT
+142 SSGGAITKKNT
-153 YMVVGIASVV
+153 YMAVGIASVV

-171 STPQLTAQAILQTSD
+171 STPQLTAQAILQTTD

-196 GKIGFPLVLLLAA
+196 GKVGFPLVIVLAL
-209 YYWCIGIRLQKKVFD
+209 YYLFIGIRLQKKVFD
-224 FPEIEYSETP
+224 FPEVEDP
-234 AESERDHSRVKCITV
+234 APSGDGGQVRSKAKCITV
-249 CLIMAGCVIC
+249 CLIMLGCVAG

-264 FSFGTVGLTAAV
+264 FSFGTVGAIAAA
-276 LCIMTG
+276 LCILTG
-282 CISFEKAFKSLDWNT
+282 CISFDKAFKSLDWNT

-310 LNESGTIQ
+310 LNKSGVVQ

-327 FGEGTSP
+327 FGSGANPVT
-334 IAICLILLVTSAV
+334 ICLVLLVTSAV

-356 TAAVLTPLAISLGSG
+356 TAAVLTPLAISLGTG

-425 LVAAALIPLAYGL
+425 ITAALLIPLAYGL

>member
-1 MEVSSHGHV
+1 M
-10 ISVGVHIIKPI
+10 IKPI
-21 LASVIFIIILISFV
+21 LASVIFVVILISFV
-35 RQKRP
+35 MQRRP
-40 AGLTAIVGSL
+40 AGLTAVVGSL
-50 LMMLF
+50 LMMIF

-64 SPFGSDTVI
+64 APFGSDTVI
-73 MVASVLILGNAV
+73 MVASVLILGSAV

-91 EIIGSAIVKR
+91 EIIGSAIVR
-101 TGKNEKLLIMV
+101 RMGRNEKLLIMV
-112 LVLVV
+112 LVLTV
-117 SLLSAFL
+117 SILSSFL

-142 SSDGAITKKNT
+142 SSGGAITKKNT
-153 YMVVGIASVV
+153 YMAVGIASVV

-171 STPQLTAQAILQTSD
+171 STPQLTAQAILQTTD

-196 GKIGFPLVLLLAA
+196 GKVGFPLVIVLAL
-209 YYWCIGIRLQKKVFD
+209 YYLFIGIRLQKKVFD
-224 FPEIEYSETP
+224 FPEVEDP
-234 AESERDHSRVKCITV
+234 APSGDGGQVRSKAKCITV
-249 CLIMAGCVIC
+249 CLIMLGCVAG

-264 FSFGTVGLTAAV
+264 FSFGTVGAIAAA
-276 LCIMTG
+276 LCILTG
-282 CISFEKAFKSLDWNT
+282 CISFDRAFKSLDWNT

-310 LNESGTIQ
+310 LNKSGVVQ

-327 FGEGTSP
+327 FGSGANPVT
-334 IAICLILLVTSAV
+334 ICLVLLVTSAA

-356 TAAVLTPLAISLGSG
+356 TAAVLTPLAISLGTG

-425 LVAAALIPLAYGL
+425 IAAALLIPLAYGL

>member
-1 MEVSSHGHV
+1 M
-10 ISVGVHIIKPI
+10 IKPI
-21 LASVIFIIILISFV
+21 LASVIFVVILISFV
-35 RQKRP
+35 MQRRP
-40 AGLTAIVGSL
+40 AGLTAVIGSL
-50 LMMLF
+50 IMMIF

-64 SPFGSDTVI
+64 APFGSDTVI
-73 MVASVLILGNAV
+73 MVASVLILGSAV

-91 EIIGSAIVKR
+91 EIIGSAIVRR
-101 TGKNEKLLIMV
+101 TGRNEKLLIMV
-112 LVLVV
+112 LVLTV
-117 SLLSAFL
+117 SILSSFL

-142 SSDGAITKKNT
+142 SSGGAITKKNT
-153 YMVVGIASVV
+153 YMAVGIASVV

-171 STPQLTAQAILQTSD
+171 STPQLTAQAILQTTD

-196 GKIGFPLVLLLAA
+196 GKVGFPLVILLAL
-209 YYWCIGIRLQKKVFD
+209 YYLFIGIRLQKKVFD
-224 FPEIEYSETP
+224 FPEVEDP
-234 AESERDHSRVKCITV
+234 APSGDGGQVRSKAKCITV
-249 CLIMAGCVIC
+249 CLIMLGCVAG

-264 FSFGTVGLTAAV
+264 FSFGTVGAIAAA
-276 LCIMTG
+276 LCILTG
-282 CISFEKAFKSLDWNT
+282 CISFDKAFKSLDWNT

-310 LNESGTIQ
+310 LNKSGVVQ

-327 FGEGTSP
+327 FGSGANPVT
-334 IAICLILLVTSAV
+334 ICLVLLVTSAV

-356 TAAVLTPLAISLGSG
+356 TAAVLTPLAISLGTG

-425 LVAAALIPLAYGL
+425 IAAALLIPLAYGL

>member
-1 MEVSSHGHV
+1 M
-10 ISVGVHIIKPI
+10 IKPI
-21 LASVIFIIILISFV
+21 LASVIFVVILISFV
-35 RQKRP
+35 MQRRP
-40 AGLTAIVGSL
+40 AGLTAVVGSL
-50 LMMLF
+50 LMMIF

-64 SPFGSDTVI
+64 APFGSDTVI
-73 MVASVLILGNAV
+73 MVASVLILGSAV

-91 EIIGSAIVKR
+91 EIIGSAIVR
-101 TGKNEKLLIMV
+101 RMGRNEKLLIMV
-112 LVLVV
+112 LVLTV
-117 SLLSAFL
+117 SILSSFL

-142 SSDGAITKKNT
+142 SSGGAITKKNT
-153 YMVVGIASVV
+153 YMAVGIASVV

-171 STPQLTAQAILQTSD
+171 STPQLTAQAILQTTD

-196 GKIGFPLVLLLAA
+196 GKVGFPLVIVLAL
-209 YYWCIGIRLQKKVFD
+209 YYLFIGIRLQKKVFD
-224 FPEIEYSETP
+224 FPEVEDP
-234 AESERDHSRVKCITV
+234 APSGDGGQVRSKAKCITV
-249 CLIMAGCVIC
+249 CLIMLGCVAG

-264 FSFGTVGLTAAV
+264 FSFGTVGAIAAA
-276 LCIMTG
+276 LCILTG
-282 CISFEKAFKSLDWNT
+282 RISFDKAFKSLDWNT

-310 LNESGTIQ
+310 LNKSGVVQ

-327 FGEGTSP
+327 FGSGANPVT
-334 IAICLILLVTSAV
+334 ICLVLLVTSAA

-356 TAAVLTPLAISLGSG
+356 TAAVLTPLAISLGTG

-425 LVAAALIPLAYGL
+425 IAAALLIPLAYGL

>member
-1 MEVSSHGHV
+1 M
-10 ISVGVHIIKPI
+10 IKPI
-21 LASVIFIIILISFV
+21 LASVIFVVILISFV
-35 RQKRP
+35 MQRRP
-40 AGLTAIVGSL
+40 AGLTAVVGSL
-50 LMMLF
+50 LMMIF

-64 SPFGSDTVI
+64 APFGSDTVI
-73 MVASVLILGNAV
+73 MVASVLILGSAV

-91 EIIGSAIVKR
+91 EIIGSAIVR
-101 TGKNEKLLIMV
+101 RMGRNEKLLIMV
-112 LVLVV
+112 LVLTV
-117 SLLSAFL
+117 SILSSFL

-142 SSDGAITKKNT
+142 SSGGAITKKNI
-153 YMVVGIASVV
+153 YMAVGIASVV

-171 STPQLTAQAILQTSD
+171 STPQLTAQAILQTTD

-196 GKIGFPLVLLLAA
+196 GKVGFPLVIVLAL
-209 YYWCIGIRLQKKVFD
+209 YYLFIGIRLQKKVFD
-224 FPEIEYSETP
+224 FPEVEDP
-234 AESERDHSRVKCITV
+234 APSGDGGQVRSKAKCITV
-249 CLIMAGCVIC
+249 CLIMLGCVAG

-264 FSFGTVGLTAAV
+264 FSFGTVGAIAAA
-276 LCIMTG
+276 LCILTG
-282 CISFEKAFKSLDWNT
+282 CISFDKAFKSLDWNT

-310 LNESGTIQ
+310 LNKSGVVQ

-327 FGEGTSP
+327 FGSGANPVT
-334 IAICLILLVTSAV
+334 ICLVLLVTSAA

-356 TAAVLTPLAISLGSG
+356 TAAVLTPLAISLGTG

-406 GYRFTDYTKVGGL
+406 GYRFTEYTKIGGL

-425 LVAAALIPLAYGL
+425 IAAALLIPLAYGL

>member
-1 MEVSSHGHV
+1 M
-10 ISVGVHIIKPI
+10 IKPI
-21 LASVIFIIILISFV
+21 LASVIFVVILISFV
-35 RQKRP
+35 MQRRP
-40 AGLTAIVGSL
+40 AGLTAVVGSL
-50 LMMLF
+50 LMMIF

-64 SPFGSDTVI
+64 APFGSDTVI
-73 MVASVLILGNAV
+73 MVASVLILGSAV

-91 EIIGSAIVKR
+91 EIIGSAIVR
-101 TGKNEKLLIMV
+101 RMGRNEKLLIMV
-112 LVLVV
+112 LVLTV
-117 SLLSAFL
+117 SILSSFL

-142 SSDGAITKKNT
+142 SSGGAITKKNT
-153 YMVVGIASVV
+153 YMAVGIASVV

-171 STPQLTAQAILQTSD
+171 STPQLTAQAILQTTD

-196 GKIGFPLVLLLAA
+196 GKVGFPLVIVLAL
-209 YYWCIGIRLQKKVFD
+209 YYLFIGIRLQKKVFD
-224 FPEIEYSETP
+224 FPEVEDP
-234 AESERDHSRVKCITV
+234 APSGDGGQVRSKAKCITV
-249 CLIMAGCVIC
+249 CLIMLGCVAG

-264 FSFGTVGLTAAV
+264 FSFGTVGAIAAA
-276 LCIMTG
+276 LCILTG
-282 CISFEKAFKSLDWNT
+282 CISFDKAFKSLDWNT

-310 LNESGTIQ
+310 LNKSGVVQ

-327 FGEGTSP
+327 FGSGANPVT
-334 IAICLILLVTSAV
+334 ICLVLLVTSAA

-356 TAAVLTPLAISLGSG
+356 TAAVLPPLAISLGTG

-425 LVAAALIPLAYGL
+425 IAAALLIPLAYGL

>member
-1 MEVSSHGHV
+1 M
-10 ISVGVHIIKPI
+10 IKPI
-21 LASVIFIIILISFV
+21 LASVIFVVILISFV
-35 RQKRP
+35 MQRRP
-40 AGLTAIVGSL
+40 AGLTAVVGSL
-50 LMMLF
+50 LMMIF

-64 SPFGSDTVI
+64 APFGSDTVI
-73 MVASVLILGNAV
+73 MVASVLILGSAV

-91 EIIGSAIVKR
+91 EIIGSAIVR
-101 TGKNEKLLIMV
+101 RMGRNEKLLIMV
-112 LVLVV
+112 LVLTV
-117 SLLSAFL
+117 SILSSFL

-142 SSDGAITKKNT
+142 SSGGAITKKNT
-153 YMVVGIASVV
+153 YMAVGIASVV

-171 STPQLTAQAILQTSD
+171 STPQLTAQAILQTTD

-196 GKIGFPLVLLLAA
+196 GKVGFPLVIVLAL
-209 YYWCIGIRLQKKVFD
+209 YYLFIGIRLQKKVFD
-224 FPEIEYSETP
+224 FPEVEDP
-234 AESERDHSRVKCITV
+234 APSGDGGQVRSKAKCITV
-249 CLIMAGCVIC
+249 CLIMLGCVAG

-264 FSFGTVGLTAAV
+264 FSFGTVGAIAAA
-276 LCIMTG
+276 LCILTG
-282 CISFEKAFKSLDWNT
+282 CISFDKAFKSLDWNT

-310 LNESGTIQ
+310 LNKSGVVQ

-327 FGEGTSP
+327 FGSGANPVT
-334 IAICLILLVTSAV
+334 ICLVLLVTSAA

-356 TAAVLTPLAISLGSG
+356 TAAVLTPLAISLDTG

-425 LVAAALIPLAYGL
+425 IAAALLIPLAYGL

>member
-1 MEVSSHGHV
+1 M
-10 ISVGVHIIKPI
+10 IKPI
-21 LASVIFIIILISFV
+21 LASVIFVVILISFV
-35 RQKRP
+35 MQRRP
-40 AGLTAIVGSL
+40 AGLTAVVGSL
-50 LMMLF
+50 LMMIF

-64 SPFGSDTVI
+64 APFGSDTVI
-73 MVASVLILGNAV
+73 MVASVLILGSAV

-91 EIIGSAIVKR
+91 EIIGSAIVR
-101 TGKNEKLLIMV
+101 RMGRNEKLLIMV
-112 LVLVV
+112 LVLTV
-117 SLLSAFL
+117 SILSSFL

-142 SSDGAITKKNT
+142 SSGGAITKKNT
-153 YMVVGIASVV
+153 YMAVGIASVV

-171 STPQLTAQAILQTSD
+171 STPQLTAQAILQTTD

-196 GKIGFPLVLLLAA
+196 GKVGFPLVIVLAL
-209 YYWCIGIRLQKKVFD
+209 YYLFIGIRLQKKVFD
-224 FPEIEYSETP
+224 FPEVEDP
-234 AESERDHSRVKCITV
+234 APSGDGGQVRSKAKCITV
-249 CLIMAGCVIC
+249 CLIMLGCVAG

-264 FSFGTVGLTAAV
+264 FSFGTVGAIAAA
-276 LCIMTG
+276 LCILTG
-282 CISFEKAFKSLDWNT
+282 CISFDKAFKSLDWNT

-310 LNESGTIQ
+310 LNKSGVVQ

-327 FGEGTSP
+327 FGSGANPVT
-334 IAICLILLVTSAV
+334 ICLVLLVTSAG

-356 TAAVLTPLAISLGSG
+356 TAAVLTPLAISLGTG

-425 LVAAALIPLAYGL
+425 IAAALLIPLAYGL

>member
-1 MEVSSHGHV
+1 M
-10 ISVGVHIIKPI
+10 IKPI
-21 LASVIFIIILISFV
+21 LASVIFVVILISFV
-35 RQKRP
+35 MQRRP
-40 AGLTAIVGSL
+40 AGLTAVVGSL
-50 LMMLF
+50 LMMIF

-64 SPFGSDTVI
+64 APFGSDTVI
-73 MVASVLILGNAV
+73 MVASVLILGSAV

-91 EIIGSAIVKR
+91 EIIGSAIVR
-101 TGKNEKLLIMV
+101 RMGRNEKLLIMV
-112 LVLVV
+112 LVLTV
-117 SLLSAFL
+117 SILSSFL

-142 SSDGAITKKNT
+142 SSGGAITKKNT
-153 YMVVGIASVV
+153 YMAVGIASVV

-171 STPQLTAQAILQTSD
+171 STPQLTAQAILQTTD

-196 GKIGFPLVLLLAA
+196 GKVGFPLVIVLAL
-209 YYWCIGIRLQKKVFD
+209 YYLFIGIRLQKKVFD
-224 FPEIEYSETP
+224 FPEVEDP
-234 AESERDHSRVKCITV
+234 APSGDGGQVRSKAKCITV
-249 CLIMAGCVIC
+249 CLIMLGCVAG

-264 FSFGTVGLTAAV
+264 ISFGTVGAIAAA
-276 LCIMTG
+276 LCILTG
-282 CISFEKAFKSLDWNT
+282 CISFDKAFKSLDWNT

-310 LNESGTIQ
+310 LNKSGVVQ

-327 FGEGTSP
+327 FGSGANPVT
-334 IAICLILLVTSAV
+334 ICLVLLVTSAA

-356 TAAVLTPLAISLGSG
+356 TAAVLTPLAISLGTG

-425 LVAAALIPLAYGL
+425 IAAALLIPLAYGL